1 MPELHDDRTRLAI
14 ERAAP
19 GSAGAQGAPIALVL
33 AVAVALLLLTTVG
46 LVLFAGYRTAKLN
59 TAELV
64 RQRSEAV
71 VRSVVEHVRGHL
83 DPVQAQLEYLAQI
96 VARERLDLAHSRELG
111 SLLTASFAA
120 VPHESVA
127 AFVSPDLRVLRAFR
141 NRPAA
146 PATVSDWSDD
156 AGFRRPIARAGQG
169 AGTNWGELFVARGG
183 GMAFAN
189 LFVPVRLD
197 GRLVGTL
204 VAGISIG
211 QLSEFLGTLAGDQAA
226 NAFILYGRDAVLAH
240 PRLREGF
247 PGLSDAHPLP
257 SLEELGDPVL
267 RRIWAPG
274 PDRRVEQEADFAGE
288 AVDARVVDV
297 DGRSFVFLFRELAG
311 YGDKPWIVGTYLPL
325 EEAAPQLGRLTRLL
339 QVGWVV
345 LLLGLGLTLPLG
357 RALSRPVRQLAA
369 AARRVRELDLEA
381 PPARL
386 RLRGPFRELNE
397 AAAAFNAMVEGLR
410 LFATYVPRSLVQR
423 LMRQGS
429 PGAITSE
436 DREVSVLFADIAG
449 FSAFAERRPA
459 SEVAAFLNHHF
470 TLVGGCVGVWEG
482 TIDKYIG
489 DAVMAFWGAP
499 GEQPDHAARACW
511 AAVGVA
517 AALRVD
523 NEERSRR
530 GLPSV
535 RVRIGVHSG
544 RAVVGNIGAP
554 SRVNYTVVGDVVN
567 VAERLEELARSVIG
581 ESATILVSGDTAVQV
596 GTDLEFLPRGR
607 QMLRGR
613 AEPLEVLELLIR

>member
-14 ERAAP
+14 EGAAP
-19 GSAGAQGAPIALVL
+19 GSAEAPGVPIALVL
-33 AVAVALLLLTTVG
+33 AVATALLLLTTVG
-46 LVLFAGYRTAKLN
+46 PVLFAGYRTAKLN

-64 RQRSEAV
+64 RQRSEAI

-83 DPVQAQLEYLAQI
+83 DPVRAQLEYLTQI
-96 VARERLDLAHSRELG
+96 VARERLDLAHPRELG

-156 AGFRRPIARAGQG
+156 AGFRRAIARAGQG
-169 AGTNWGELFVARGG
+169 TGAYWGELFVARGG
-183 GMAFAN
+183 GMPFAN

-211 QLSEFLGTLAGDQAA
+211 QLSEFLGTLAGEQLA
-226 NAFILYGRDAVLAH
+226 NAFILHGRDAVLAH

-267 RRIWAPG
+267 RRIWAPD
-274 PDRRVEQEADFAGE
+274 PDRRIELEADFAGE

-297 DGRSFVFLFRELAG
+297 DGRSFVFLFRELGG

-339 QVGWVV
+339 QVGWIV

-357 RALSRPVRQLAA
+357 RALSRPVRRLAA
-369 AARRVRELDLEA
+369 AAHRVRELDLEA

-386 RLRGPFRELNE
+386 RSLFRELNE
-397 AAAAFNAMVEGLR
+397 AAAAFDAMVEGLR

-459 SEVAAFLNHHF
+459 SEVAAFLNRHF

-517 AALRVD
+517 AALRAD

-567 VAERLEELARSVIG
+567 VAERLEELARSVMG
-581 ESATILVSGDTAVQV
+581 ESATIMVSGDTARQV

-607 QMLRGR
+607 HMLRGR
-613 AEPLEVLELLIR
+613 AEPLEVLELQIR